1 MKKILYISMIGL
13 VAITLFANFST
24 EKGVASKADVANAI
38 DDKSQAYVNLGLK
51 SGTKWK
57 TANEYGF
64 YDQEAAIKRY
74 GAQLPTYAQWAELW
88 KFCKWQWTNNG
99 YRITGPNGNSIF
111 LPAEGSTN
119 CDGAVSGISKE
130 GWYLSSSKD
139 GSVTDIMFFT
149 PGFVNLSSQPNCYKM
164 SVRLVKSGK

>member
-1 MKKILYISMIGL
+1 MKKVLYISMIGL
-13 VAITLFANFST
+13 AAVIFCTSFSIKKESVESSAN
-24 EKGVASKADVANAI
+24 VASAT
-38 DDKSQAYVNLGLK
+38 DDKSQAYVDLGLK

-64 YDQEAAIKRY
+64 YEQDGAIKKY
-74 GAQLPTYAQWAELW
+74 GSQLPTYAQWAELW

-99 YRITGPNGNSIF
+99 YRITGPSGSSIF

-130 GWYLSSSKD
+130 GWYLSSSFD
-139 GSVTDIMFFT
+139 GNVTDHMFFT
-149 PGFVNLSSQPNCYKM
+149 PGFVSLSSQPNCYKM
-164 SVRLVKSGK
+164 SVRLVQAK